1 MAYATVNDVQARMTR
16 QLTQA
21 EQTVC
26 STLLDDAA
34 VLIDAA
40 APYASAD
47 VKKVVSC
54 RVVIRAVGN
63 DEGVPIGASQ
73 GSQSALGYTQSWTMG
88 TGGSVG
94 ELYLAKT
101 DKRLLGVGNQ
111 VGSYSPVQEL
121 VPEDSN
127 D

>member
-1 MAYATVNDVQARMTR
+1 MVYATVNDVQARMTR
-16 QLTQA
+16 QLTQG
-21 EQTVC
+21 EQAVC
-26 STLLDDAA
+26 GTLLEDAA

-40 APYASAD
+40 APDANEDA
-47 VKKVVSC
+47 KKVVSC
-54 RVVIRAVGN
+54 RVVIRAVGS
-63 DEGVPIGASQ
+63 DESVPIGASQ

-88 TGGSVG
+88 TGGSIG